1 MSSEQTEDGGGA
13 GVRGMRSYHFRAA
26 PSAAVCQQQVCAQG
40 IELRAEG

>member
-1 MSSEQTEDGGGA
+1 MSSEQTEDGGG
-13 GVRGMRSYHFRAA
+13 GVRGMRSYHLRAA